1 MSQDKNITPS
11 QPTSAAENTRTRP
24 VVAPP
29 VDIFE
34 NAHEYLVLADLPG
47 VSGDDVQIRYEEGEL
62 TIRAAREERG
72 SGQLLGAEF
81 TAADYVRRFSI
92 PETVDAGKIDAKLNH
107 GVLHLTLPKAGRAK
121 PRQISVRAG

>member
-1 MSQDKNITPS
+1 MSQDKNIATPQAS
-11 QPTSAAENTRTRP
+11 NGAENTRTRP
-24 VVAPP
+24 VVAPS

-47 VSGDDVQIRYEEGEL
+47 VAGDDVQIRYEDGEL
-62 TIRAAREERG
+62 TIRAAREDRG
-72 SGQLLGAEF
+72 NGQLLGAEF

-92 PETVDAGKIDAKLNH
+92 PETVDAAKIDAKLNN

-121 PRQISVRAG
+121 PRQIAVRAG